1 MPVSNTYCAVAKYSL
16 TEFRLTLGLRTHMGK
31 LVNLDFLNDN
41 KDVIPPQSTFAKD
54 IVDQLNRYIKDGKQE
69 FNVALEPSGTAF
81 QLIVWSSLLA
91 IPVGEKLSYG
101 EMAKSLHTGAR
112 AIGNA
117 CRNNPIPIIIPCHRV
132 VAKSS
137 LGGYGGAIQGKNL
150 ELKRWLLSHEHKK

>member
-1 MPVSNTYCAVAKYSL
+1 MPVSNTYCAVVKYSL
-16 TEFRLTLGLRTHMGK
+16 ADIRLTLGIRTHLGK
-31 LVNLDFLNDN
+31 LLNLDFLNDN
-41 KDVIPPQSTFAKD
+41 KDVIPPQNAFSKD
-54 IVDQLNRYIKDGKQE
+54 IVDQLNRYFKDGKQE
-69 FNVALEPSGTAF
+69 FHVALEPVGTAF
-81 QLIVWSSLLA
+81 QLNVWRSLQA
-91 IPVGEKLSYG
+91 ISVGEKLSYG